1 MKEKISLIIVVIILV
16 LIPIGIKYYD
26 SNIKHVEI
34 KRNAEESEKQEEE
47 LLSGMKI
54 IMIGGSNKKENEN
67 INSMGY
73 VVLTA
78 NGKLIVVD
86 GGIEE
91 DSDDVF
97 KYISKYGNGK
107 VDYWFLTHAHV
118 DHVGA
123 FIKLIDTENIEVS
136 NVCYNLNTAEW
147 YEANDKR
154 GYESEHAL
162 LETLKLNTEK
172 IHNQIQCEEN
182 EQIEIDNVRVDII
195 RVANPEITDADN
207 GNEASMTF
215 KLTATDVDKSIIFLG
230 DSGTRAATE
239 LLERKDKLKSFA
251 VQMAH
256 HGQTG
261 VTKEV
266 YDAINPELCIF
277 NSPKWL
283 YDNDGGEG
291 FNTGKWESITVR
303 GWVEEYGADSILT
316 YEGDQTIRLTRDGY
330 EKID

>member
-1 MKEKISLIIVVIILV
+1 MKEKISLIVVVIILV

-154 GYESEHAL
+154 GKDVAISL
-162 LETLKLNTEK
+162 LDHLLNPKIKNRISCEK
-172 IHNQIQCEEN
+172 GQIIN
-182 EQIEIDNVRVDII
+182 IDNVSCEII
-195 RVANPEITDADN
+195 RVSNPEIINSDN

-215 KLTATDVDKSIIFLG
+215 KITAKDVDKSMIFLG
-230 DSGTRAATE
+230 DSFNEASKE
-239 LLERKDKLKSFA
+239 LMQNRDKLKSYA
-251 VQMAH
+251 VQVSH
-256 HGQTG
+256 HGQNG

-266 YDAINPELCIF
+266 YDAIDPTICFYNTPEWLWNNDNGGGY
-277 NSPKWL
+277 NS
-283 YDNDGGEG
+283 
-291 FNTGKWESITVR
+291 GKWKTIEVR
-303 GWVEEYGADSILT
+303 GWLDSMAEKNFVA
-316 YEGDQTIRLTRDGY
+316 YEGDQEVWLNKDGY
-330 EKID
+330 VEIKE